1 MIAYFKATSSV
12 FFRYRYLLK
21 NLVGRDIKVRYRRST
36 LGMLWSI
43 LNPLLMMLVMS
54 VMFGILYRDILGAN
68 LPLVTKTGRPPAFSV
83 YVLTGQLMFSFYS
96 ESTNMAMDSI
106 LGNASLIKKVYIPKY
121 IFPLQKVLFGLV
133 NTSFSMIS
141 LIFMMIVT
149 WSAVSPWALLSPIPL
164 ILLFV
169 FNLGVGLILSSAVV
183 FFRDIKH
190 LYSVFVLAL
199 TYMTPIFYPEA
210 IFGGNPYLETL
221 VRLNPLYW
229 YVSLFRQLVLYG
241 CAPTFLQWFVPCLCA
256 FVALV
261 FGLVIFR
268 KTQDDF
274 ILYI

>member
-1 MIAYFKATSSV
+1 MIAYLKATTSV
-12 FFRYRYLLK
+12 FFRYRHLLK

-36 LGMLWSI
+36 LGMLWSV
-43 LNPLLMMLVMS
+43 LNPLLMMVVMS
-54 VMFGILYRDILGAN
+54 TMFGILYRDILGSS
-68 LPLVTKTGRPPAFSV
+68 LPLVAATGQPPAFAV
-83 YVLTGQLMFSFYS
+83 YVLTGQLIFSFYS

-121 IFPLQKVLFGLV
+121 IFPLQKVLFSLV
-133 NTSFSMIS
+133 NTTFSMIS
-141 LIFMMIVT
+141 LVFMMLVT
-149 WSAVSPWALLSPIPL
+149 WSHVSPWALLAPVPL
-164 ILLFV
+164 LLLFA

-210 IFGGNPYLETL
+210 IFGGNAVLETV
-221 VRLNPLYW
+221 VRLNPMYW

-241 CAPTFLQWFVPCLCA
+241 SAPTFMQWFVPTLCA
-256 FVALV
+256 MVALV
-261 FGLVIFR
+261 IGLIGFR
-268 KTQDDF
+268 KTQDEF